1 MQHPFVQDLSDKT
14 LEELQKSITEL
25 NTRLTFAYRTGNSAL
40 IHQVNMVME
49 SYRMAY
55 NKKMD
60 ELIQKQKINA
70 KISIDKK

>member
-1 MQHPFVQDLSDKT
+1 MHPFVPDLSDKT
-14 LEELQKSITEL
+14 LEDLQKSISDL
-25 NTRLTFAYRTGNSAL
+25 NSKLTFAYRTGNGSL
-40 IHQVNMVME
+40 IQQINMVLE
-49 SYRMAY
+49 SYRGAY

>member
-1 MQHPFVQDLSDKT
+1 VQHPFVQDLSDKT